1 MIAPSKLIVLNIG
14 GSLDLGYARITMVQA
29 VHCTGKGLDSSSEE
43 ELSPIVAG
51 NGDKTQKTCEHTIKS
66 TTSNFKLRYSGGQA
80 AGWIIQIG
88 GKGIGPIVY
97 HTGDTN
103 VFTDMSIIDQMYKP
117 THVLMPID
125 GKCTMG
131 PQEAAF
137 ACKNFLSNCHTVIP
151 MRYESPKKKVPGG
164 ILSQQQTCVF
174 ESSARTKTDPD
185 HDHSEGIFDAPPE
198 AALSHPFEDFRNEL
212 AE

>member
-1 MIAPSKLIVLNIG
+1 MASALPLALAASDPDCRVACCPEVAAQFRGTNMIAPSKLIVLNIG

-29 VHCTGKGLDSSSEE
+29 VHCTGKGLDSSSDE
-43 ELSPIVAG
+43 ELSPIEAG
-51 NGDKTQKTCEHTIKS
+51 NGDKTQKTCEHTIK
-66 TTSNFKLRYSGGQA
+66 TTQNNVKMHYSGGQA

-88 GKGIGPIVY
+88 GKGGGPIVY

-151 MRYESPKKKVPGG
+151 MRY
-164 ILSQQQTCVF
+164 
-174 ESSARTKTDPD
+174 
-185 HDHSEGIFDAPPE
+185 
-198 AALSHPFEDFRNEL
+198 
-212 AE
+212 